1 MELHYDLKKLYLDA
15 FAPQPGEIITFVND
29 FPANAANATAEQVHR
44 AEMTGL
50 WRETMV
56 ELADSLGF
64 SVKPVLTI
72 DLRDPSPDGFD
83 ADGYVNGEPV
93 ELEEIMNG
101 WGEKDIVI
109 AITGPSIT
117 GMLMERLKRQPFRF
131 ASAPDVTVDFEGF
144 RSDYSNI
151 PLRFEILTQKMGV
164 AESAEMFFRFG
175 DMSWR
180 CRFDLRGQR
189 FLFNENGSARRP
201 GEFINLPS
209 GCANVQP
216 YPGIDGDPRGASR
229 SEGEIPAFID
239 DELVVYRIR
248 ENRIV
253 EVLGENDAAAKERN
267 HILGGNDPAMAVVT
281 KLGLGVNDEA
291 RCNGTHVGD
300 EKTYGMHWGYGPKKH
315 FPDTIW
321 AEHPVDMDMDFV
333 YPGGTREAIFRNS
346 LYSPDLG
353 DLF

>member
-1 MELHYDLKKLYLDA
+1 MDLYYDLKKLYMDA
-15 FAPQPGEIITFVND
+15 FAPQYGETVTFLYD
-29 FPANAANATAEQVHR
+29 FPADASKATSGQKHR
-44 AEMTGL
+44 AEMTRL
-50 WRETMV
+50 WREQMV
-56 ELADSLGF
+56 ELADSIGF
-64 SVKPVLTI
+64 SVNPMLTI
-72 DLRDPSPDGFD
+72 DLRDPSPAAFD
-83 ADGYVNGEPV
+83 ADGYINGEPV
-93 ELEEIMNG
+93 ELDAILNG

-117 GMLMERLKRQPFRF
+117 GMLIGRLDEQRFRF

-144 RSDYSNI
+144 RSDYSKI
-151 PLRFEILTQKMGV
+151 PLRFEILTHKMGV
-164 AESAEMFFRFG
+164 AESAEMFFRYA

-209 GCANVQP
+209 GCANVQT
-216 YPGIDGDPRGASR
+216 YPGIEGDPRGASR
-229 SEGEIPAFID
+229 TEGEIPAIID
-239 DELVVYRIR
+239 EELVVYRIR
-248 ENRIV
+248 ENRIF
-253 EVLGENDAAAKERN
+253 EILGESKAAEEERN
-267 HILGGNDPAMAVVT
+267 HILGGNDSAMAVIT
-281 KLGLGVNDEA
+281 KLGLGVNEES

-321 AEHPVDMDMDFV
+321 AEHPIDLDLDFV
-333 YPGGTREAIFRNS
+333 YPGETREAIFRNS